1 MHPSGVAKSSTSFG
15 WGNGGNVTSAG
26 WQVTLCDPMWHVSS
40 RSSVATLRTAIH
52 LLLTYFFLQYPLLFL
67 ILPLLH
73 FLSFHVLPLI
83 SREFGGGMIR
93 GSILY
98 LLLVTES
105 HRRLLRRSISCRSS
119 KKGKG
124 SPYSIT
130 ERRVAELISVLGSQ
144 PAGDVSHKPG
154 DRSSV
159 T

>member
-1 MHPSGVAKSSTSFG
+1 
-15 WGNGGNVTSAG
+15 
-26 WQVTLCDPMWHVSS
+26 
-40 RSSVATLRTAIH
+40 
-52 LLLTYFFLQYPLLFL
+52 
-67 ILPLLH
+67 
-73 FLSFHVLPLI
+73 
-83 SREFGGGMIR
+83 MIR

-105 HRRLLRRSISCRSS
+105 HRRLLRRSMSCRSS

-124 SPYSIT
+124 SAYSIT